1 MKTLLAII
9 LLAAIAYA
17 QEPAKSAEKPAETKI
32 ELSKE
37 EKADFDKLMAER
49 IQVLIELER
58 AQAHQRE
65 FELKAEN
72 LRLRASLRVKCDDCS
87 LNGDGTLTK
96 TPPAADKV
104 KADTQP
110 EAKPAGNTV
119 SSPTKQADPVLQR

>member
-1 MKTLLAII
+1 MKSLLAII
-9 LLAAIAYA
+9 LLAGIAFA
-17 QEPAKSAEKPAETKI
+17 QEPAKPAEKPSETRI

-72 LRLRASLRVKCDDCS
+72 LRLRASLRVKCDDCT
-87 LNGDGTLTK
+87 LNADGTLTK
-96 TPPAADKV
+96 TPPKADAKP
-104 KADTQP
+104 DTQP
-110 EAKPAGNTV
+110 EAKPSGSTV
-119 SSPTKQADPVLQR
+119 STPAKQDDPVPQR